1 MAGITL
7 AQAEA
12 QLALYLAAEA
22 AVLAKQSYT
31 IAGRSLTL
39 ANLREIQQ
47 GIDIWNGR
55 AVSLGS
61 SVAQGGRGRARVM
74 VPSG

>member
-12 QLALYLAAEA
+12 QLALYIAAEA

-47 GIDIWNGR
+47 GIEIWNGR

-61 SVAQGGRGRARVM
+61 AVALGGRGRSRVM

>member
-22 AVLAKQSYT
+22 AVLAKQSYS
-31 IAGRSLTL
+31 IGGRSLSL
-39 ANLREIQQ
+39 ANLEEIQK
-47 GIDIWNGR
+47 GIKLWNDR
-55 AVSLGS
+55 ATALGS
-61 SVAQGGRGRARVM
+61 VAEGRGRLRTI
-74 VPSG
+74 VPRG

>member
-12 QLALYLAAEA
+12 QLAAYLAAES

-31 IAGRSLTL
+31 INGRSLTL
-39 ANLREIQQ
+39 ADLDAIQK
-47 GIDIWNGR
+47 GIDVWQQRCTALSATVARGSR
-55 AVSLGS
+55 AVTI
-61 SVAQGGRGRARVM
+61 
-74 VPSG
+74 VPAG